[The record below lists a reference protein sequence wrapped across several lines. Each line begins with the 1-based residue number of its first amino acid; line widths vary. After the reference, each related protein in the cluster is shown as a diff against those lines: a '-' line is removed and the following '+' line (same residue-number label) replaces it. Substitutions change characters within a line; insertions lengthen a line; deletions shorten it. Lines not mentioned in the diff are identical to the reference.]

1 MGRCPE
7 RVHYHEKLAKRA
19 GHHEIT
25 HPLDLTANWTFIESL
40 VGRSRS
46 ESQVEYIFVDYR
58 LQRRFYKHA
67 RKNGWSVKA
76 LERVFQYRAKGKGGR
91 RSLRGII
98 RHEPGHRDHY
108 HIRFKC
114 AEGDELFSVRLT
126 RSDQQVLIVTAK
138 GQAIRFKGMDVRHMG
153 RVARGVRGI
162 EMRDPDSGE
171 INDRIVGVELLE
183 DEPDMLLLTIT
194 ENGYGK
200 RTPLTEYRVQKRG
213 GKGIINIRTGKRN
226 GPAVGSL
233 QVHEDD
239 KIMLITDT
247 GRVIK
252 TRVSEVR
259 ETGRAAMGVTL
270 MRVDD
275 DERVVS
281 VARVVD
287 DEDDEISEEA
297 GEE

>member
-1 MGRCPE
+1 MCGTW
-7 RVHYHEKLAKRA
+7 A
-19 GHHEIT
+19 G
-25 HPLDLTANWTFIESL
+25 
-40 VGRSRS
+40 
-46 ESQVEYIFVDYR
+46 
-58 LQRRFYKHA
+58 
-67 RKNGWSVKA
+67 
-76 LERVFQYRAKGKGGR
+76 
-91 RSLRGII
+91 
-98 RHEPGHRDHY
+98 
-108 HIRFKC
+108 
-114 AEGDELFSVRLT
+114 
-126 RSDQQVLIVTAK
+126 
-138 GQAIRFKGMDVRHMG
+138 
-153 RVARGVRGI
+153 VARGVRGI

-171 INDRIVGVELLE
+171 ISDRIVGVELLE

-213 GKGIINIRTGKRN
+213 GRGIINIRTGERN

-287 DEDDEISEEA
+287 EEDEEISEEA